1 MDIVFVRIQR
11 LSANYT
17 TPCLCMEKW
26 VNSFDCG
33 FAGLYIVLSWGNA
46 IWRVEQRMA
55 EFGPHINRDKKMY
68 AKTMHVQR
76 TTRRRYLGL
85 LVGINKLERA
95 TGECM
100 DG

>member
-17 TPCLCMEKW
+17 TPCLCMAKW

-55 EFGPHINRDKKMY
+55 EFGPHINRDKKNVCQNHACATNY
-68 AKTMHVQR
+68 
-76 TTRRRYLGL
+76 TTEIFGFI
-85 LVGINKLERA
+85 GWNK
-95 TGECM
+95 
-100 DG
+100 